1 MPMPPEARKSE
12 EGQGRGDLGPA
23 CLALVH
29 ELAEPLTAIGNYL
42 DAAIRLYDADTRSA
56 LEKLGEVLEKSQTAV
71 SRANETLRQ
80 LRDLLRHKEGAA
92 DT

>member
-1 MPMPPEARKSE
+1 MPTPSGARKSE
-12 EGQGRGDLGPA
+12 KGQRHGDLTQA

-42 DAAIRLYDADTRSA
+42 DAAIRLHDADTRSA
-56 LEKLGEVLEKSQTAV
+56 REKLGEVLEKSQTAV
-71 SRANETLRQ
+71 SRADEILRR